1 MVSRALVRV
10 RALNGLVLHLVYTGL
25 DTTGQTRV
33 GNMKLVILE
42 SGAKAKTIKKY
53 LGKGWIV
60 DACNGHVQDLPV
72 NNKAMWAYK
81 DGELPKP
88 PWSWTDEKAERKL
101 SSMMNKASKSSVNEI
116 YIATDPDRE
125 GEFIAWRLKEIL
137 SNFDSI
143 QRVSFNEITK
153 DAVMSAISEPR
164 DIDMDLVNAAIV
176 RRLIDR
182 LVGWRCS
189 KFCKSWKLK
198 SMGRVQTPTLGFIVE
213 KELERDNHVPKE
225 YHSVSVP
232 SNGIEMNVRFHE
244 SDNPDAWFD
253 DNGKHYPNRTSNTS
267 FAEQTLSDINS
278 SGKLLLVEAKEGT
291 INRKPK
297 PPFTT
302 DTMLQTASSMLGWT
316 ISKTSGTASSLYN
329 DGHITYIRT
338 DSTRTNAKARKSIRD
353 HISNK
358 LGKEYLGKGIGE
370 SGKKKNNVQDAHEA
384 IRPSD
389 PTIESAGKDK
399 DEKKLYQLI
408 WSRFAASQMSDSV
421 RERRSLRFSCDG
433 VEVPITGTA
442 SWRTHEGWENVFAWT
457 MGVVQ
462 SKPPEVGFTVGETW
476 NIDSEAVMT
485 VDYTK
490 PPRRFTESSI
500 IQEMKKSGI
509 GRPSTYVSMVKNL
522 ELKKY
527 IEKDGSS
534 LLPTQNGKTLW
545 LDVAPYYNQ
554 PEGKLFS
561 ADFTAIME
569 SDLDSIEDGLSE
581 AHSKWT
587 EFEQLFRSI
596 HLLALEK
603 RKEKPTVK
611 QIEYLERILT
621 NMSEDEASEIL
632 RDKTITQLSGDE
644 VKNIL
649 DEISEERKA
658 NIAPSEKQIA
668 LIIRVSDRLG
678 LELGDILAE
687 MGLTEISELTGGKE
701 GSASELIDRLLDM
714 DRNSPATERQ
724 VSAIISMSEKL
735 ELPIEQALEAVRTE
749 SIDTITK
756 SDASI
761 LIGNLKKTI
770 NSKRRSKK

>member
-1 MVSRALVRV
+1 
-10 RALNGLVLHLVYTGL
+10 
-25 DTTGQTRV
+25 
-33 GNMKLVILE
+33 MKLVILE

-81 DGELPKP
+81 EGELPNP

-101 SSMMNKASKSSVNEI
+101 STIMNKASKSSVNEI
-116 YIATDPDRE
+116 FIATDPDRE

-137 SNFDSI
+137 SDFDSI
-143 QRVSFNEITK
+143 QRISFNEITK

-164 DIDMDLVNAAIV
+164 DVDMDLVNAAIV

-213 KELERDNHVPKE
+213 KELERDNHVPKK

-244 SDNPDAWFD
+244 SDDPDAWLD
-253 DNGKHYPNRTSNTS
+253 DEGKHHPNRTSNTEL
-267 FAEQTLSDINS
+267 AEQTVEQINS
-278 SGKLLLVEAKEGT
+278 TKKLILLESKEGT
-291 INRKPK
+291 VNRKPK

-302 DTMLQTASSMLGWT
+302 DTMLQTANSTLGWS
-316 ISKTSGTASSLYN
+316 ISKTSGVASSLYN
-329 DGHITYIRT
+329 AGHITYIRT
-338 DSTRTNAKARKSIRD
+338 DSTRTNLKARESVRD
-353 HISNK
+353 HISSK
-358 LGKEYLGKGIGE
+358 LGEKYLGQGVGE
-370 SGKKKNNVQDAHEA
+370 SGKRTSNVQDAHEA

-389 PTIESAGKDK
+389 PTIESAGKDI

-408 WSRFAASQMSDSV
+408 WSRFAASQMSNSV
-421 RERRSLRFSCDG
+421 RERRTLKFSCDG

-442 SWRTHEGWENVFAWT
+442 SWRTHDGWENVFSWSI
-457 MGVVQ
+457 GEVQ
-462 SKPPEVGFTVGETW
+462 TTPPEIGFSTGGSW
-476 NIDSEAVMT
+476 NIDSEAEIT
-485 VDYTK
+485 VDFTK

-522 ELKKY
+522 ELKRY
-527 IEKDGSS
+527 IKKDGSS
-534 LLPTQNGKTLW
+534 LIPTKNGRTLW
-545 LDVAPYYNQ
+545 LDVAPHYNQ
-554 PEGKLFS
+554 PDGELFS

-569 SDLDSIEDGLSE
+569 ADLDSIEDGLVD

-587 EFEQLFRSI
+587 EFEQLFRKI

-603 RKEKPTVK
+603 RKQKPTLK
-611 QIEYLERILT
+611 QMEYLQRILA
-621 NMSEDEASEIL
+621 NMSEGEVSEIL
-632 RDKTITQLSGDE
+632 GSKTLMQLSGDD

-649 DEISEERKA
+649 DDISEEKKT

-678 LELGDILAE
+678 LELDVILRE
-687 MGLTEISELTGGKE
+687 MGLTDLSELSGGKD
-701 GSASELIDRLLDM
+701 GSASELIDRLLNM

-724 VSAIISMSEKL
+724 VAAIISMVEKL
-735 ELPIEQALEAVRTE
+735 EMPIEQALEAVRTE
-749 SIDTITK
+749 SIETITK

>member
-1 MVSRALVRV
+1 
-10 RALNGLVLHLVYTGL
+10 
-25 DTTGQTRV
+25 
-33 GNMKLVILE
+33 MKLVILE

-81 DGELPKP
+81 DGELPNP

-101 SSMMNKASKSSVNEI
+101 SAIMNKASKSSVNEI
-116 YIATDPDRE
+116 FIATDPDRE

-137 SNFDSI
+137 SDFDSI
-143 QRVSFNEITK
+143 QRISFNEITK

-164 DIDMDLVNAAIV
+164 DVDMDLVNAAIV

-244 SDNPDAWFD
+244 SDDPNAWLD
-253 DNGKHYPNRTSNTS
+253 DDGKHHPNRTSNTK
-267 FAEQTLSDINS
+267 FAEQTVEQINS
-278 SGKLLLVEAKEGT
+278 SSKLILTEAKEGT
-291 INRKPK
+291 VNRKPK

-302 DTMLQTASSMLGWT
+302 DTMLQTANSTLGWS
-316 ISKTSGTASSLYN
+316 ISKTSGVASSLYN
-329 DGHITYIRT
+329 GGHITYIRT
-338 DSTRTNAKARKSIRD
+338 DSTRTNSKARESIRD
-353 HISNK
+353 HISGK
-358 LGKEYLGKGIGE
+358 LGEKYLGQGVGE
-370 SGKKKNNVQDAHEA
+370 SGKKSSNVQDAHEA

-389 PTIESAGKDK
+389 PTIENAGKDT

-408 WSRFAASQMSDSV
+408 WSRFAASQMSNSV
-421 RERRSLRFSCDG
+421 RERRTLKFSCDG

-442 SWRTHEGWENVFAWT
+442 SWRTHDGWENVFSWSI
-457 MGVVQ
+457 GEVQ
-462 SKPPEVGFTVGETW
+462 TKPPEVGFSIGESWDT
-476 NIDSEAVMT
+476 DSKAEMT
-485 VDYTK
+485 VDFTK

-522 ELKKY
+522 EQKRY

-534 LLPTQNGKTLW
+534 LIPTKNGRTLW
-545 LDVAPYYNQ
+545 LDVAPHYNQ
-554 PEGKLFS
+554 ADGELFS

-569 SDLDSIEDGLSE
+569 SDLDSIEGGLAE

-587 EFEQLFRSI
+587 EFEQLFRKI

-603 RKEKPTVK
+603 RKQKPTLK
-611 QIEYLERILT
+611 QIEYLERILA
-621 NMSEDEASEIL
+621 NMSEEEATEIL
-632 RDKTITQLSGDE
+632 GNKSLMQLSGDD

-649 DEISEERKA
+649 DEISEERKT

-678 LELGDILAE
+678 LELDAIIGE
-687 MGLTEISELTGGKE
+687 MGLTDLSELTGGKD
-701 GSASELIDRLLDM
+701 GSASELIDKLLNM

-724 VSAIISMSEKL
+724 VTAIISMVEKL
-735 ELPIEQALEAVRTE
+735 EMPIEQALEAVRTE
-749 SIDTITK
+749 SIETITK

>member
-1 MVSRALVRV
+1 
-10 RALNGLVLHLVYTGL
+10 
-25 DTTGQTRV
+25 
-33 GNMKLVILE
+33 MKLVILE

-81 DGELPKP
+81 VGELPNP

-101 SSMMNKASKSSVNEI
+101 SAIINKASKSSVDEI
-116 YIATDPDRE
+116 FIATDPDRE

-137 SNFDSI
+137 SDFDSI
-143 QRVSFNEITK
+143 QRISFNEITK

-164 DIDMDLVNAAIV
+164 DVDMDLVNAAIV

-232 SNGIEMNVRFHE
+232 SNGIELNVRFHE
-244 SDNPDAWFD
+244 SEDPDAWLD
-253 DNGKHYPNRTSNTS
+253 DDGKHYPNRTSNTQL
-267 FAEQTLSDINS
+267 AEQTVEMINS
-278 SGKLLLVEAKEGT
+278 SEKLILTEVKEGT
-291 INRKPK
+291 VNRRPK

-302 DTMLQTASSMLGWT
+302 DTMLQTANSTLGWS
-316 ISKTSGTASSLYN
+316 ISKTSGVASSLYN
-329 DGHITYIRT
+329 EGHITYIRT
-338 DSTRTNAKARKSIRD
+338 DSTRTNVKARESIRD
-353 HISNK
+353 HIAGK
-358 LGKEYLGKGIGE
+358 LGEKNLCQGVGE
-370 SGKKKNNVQDAHEA
+370 SGKKNSNVQDAHEA

-389 PTIESAGKDK
+389 PTIEKAGKDT

-408 WSRFAASQMSDSV
+408 WSRFAASQMSNSI
-421 RERRSLRFSCDG
+421 RERRNMKFSCEG

-442 SWRTHEGWENVFAWT
+442 SWRIHDGWENVFSWS
-457 MGVVQ
+457 MGDVQ
-462 SKPPEVGFTVGETW
+462 SKPPEVGFSTGESW
-476 NIDSEAVMT
+476 DIDSKAEMT
-485 VDYTK
+485 VDFTK

-522 ELKKY
+522 ELKRY
-527 IEKDGSS
+527 VEKDGSS
-534 LLPTQNGKTLW
+534 LVPTKNGRTLW
-545 LDVAPYYNQ
+545 LDVAPHYNQ
-554 PEGKLFS
+554 PDGELFS

-569 SDLDSIEDGLSE
+569 SDLDSIEEGLSE

-587 EFEQLFRSI
+587 EFEQLFRKI

-603 RKEKPTVK
+603 RKEKPTLK
-611 QIEYLERILT
+611 QIEYLERILA
-621 NMSEDEASEIL
+621 NMPDEEVSEIL
-632 RDKTITQLSGDE
+632 SNKSVKQLSGDD
-644 VKNIL
+644 VKGIL
-649 DEISEERKA
+649 DEISEETKA

-678 LELGDILAE
+678 LELKAVLEEI
-687 MGLTEISELTGGKE
+687 GLKDLSELTGGKD
-701 GSASELIDRLLDM
+701 GSASELIDRLLNM

-724 VSAIISMSEKL
+724 VSAIISMTENL
-735 ELPIEQALEAVRTE
+735 EMPIEQALETVRTE
-749 SIDTITK
+749 SIETITK
-756 SDASI
+756 SDAST

-770 NSKRRSKK
+770 NSKRRAKK

>member
-1 MVSRALVRV
+1 
-10 RALNGLVLHLVYTGL
+10 
-25 DTTGQTRV
+25 
-33 GNMKLVILE
+33 MKLVILE

-81 DGELPKP
+81 EGELPNP

-101 SSMMNKASKSSVNEI
+101 STIMNKASKSSVNEI
-116 YIATDPDRE
+116 FIATDPDRE

-137 SNFDSI
+137 SDFDSI
-143 QRVSFNEITK
+143 QRISFNEITK

-164 DIDMDLVNAAIV
+164 DVDMDLVNAAIV

-213 KELERDNHVPKE
+213 KELERDNHVPKK

-244 SDNPDAWFD
+244 SDDPDAWLD
-253 DNGKHYPNRTSNTS
+253 DEGKHHPNRTSNTEL
-267 FAEQTLSDINS
+267 AEQTVEQINS
-278 SGKLLLVEAKEGT
+278 TKKLILIDSKEGT
-291 INRKPK
+291 VNRKPK

-302 DTMLQTASSMLGWT
+302 DTMLQTANSTLGWS
-316 ISKTSGTASSLYN
+316 ISKTSGVASSLYN
-329 DGHITYIRT
+329 AGHITYIRT
-338 DSTRTNAKARKSIRD
+338 DSTRTNLKARESVRD
-353 HISNK
+353 HISSK
-358 LGKEYLGKGIGE
+358 LGEKYLGQGVGE
-370 SGKKKNNVQDAHEA
+370 SGKKTSNVQDAHEA

-389 PTIESAGKDK
+389 PTIESAGKDI

-408 WSRFAASQMSDSV
+408 WSRFAASQMSNSV
-421 RERRSLRFSCDG
+421 RERRTLKFSCDG

-442 SWRTHEGWENVFAWT
+442 SWRTHDGWENVFSWSI
-457 MGVVQ
+457 GEVQ
-462 SKPPEVGFTVGETW
+462 TTPPKIGFSTGGSW
-476 NIDSEAVMT
+476 NIDSEAEIT
-485 VDYTK
+485 VDFTK

-522 ELKKY
+522 ELKRY
-527 IEKDGSS
+527 IKKDGSS
-534 LLPTQNGKTLW
+534 LIPTKNGRTLW
-545 LDVAPYYNQ
+545 LDVAPHYNQ
-554 PEGKLFS
+554 PDGELFS

-569 SDLDSIEDGLSE
+569 ADLDSIEDGLVD

-587 EFEQLFRSI
+587 EFEQLFRKI

-603 RKEKPTVK
+603 RKQKPTLK
-611 QIEYLERILT
+611 QMEYLQRILA
-621 NMSEDEASEIL
+621 NMSEEEVSEIL
-632 RDKTITQLSGDE
+632 GSKTLIQLSGDD

-649 DEISEERKA
+649 DDISEEKKT

-678 LELGDILAE
+678 LELDVILRE
-687 MGLTEISELTGGKE
+687 MGLTDLSELSGGKD
-701 GSASELIDRLLDM
+701 GSASELIDRLLNM

-724 VSAIISMSEKL
+724 VAAIISMVEKL
-735 ELPIEQALEAVRTE
+735 EMPIEQALEAVRTE
-749 SIDTITK
+749 SIEKITK

>member
-1 MVSRALVRV
+1 
-10 RALNGLVLHLVYTGL
+10 
-25 DTTGQTRV
+25 
-33 GNMKLVILE
+33 MKLVILE

-81 DGELPKP
+81 EGELPNP

-101 SSMMNKASKSSVNEI
+101 SAIMNKASKSSVNEI
-116 YIATDPDRE
+116 FIATDPDRE

-137 SNFDSI
+137 SDFNSVKRI
-143 QRVSFNEITK
+143 SFNEITK

-164 DIDMDLVNAAIV
+164 DVDMHLVNAAIV
-176 RRLIDR
+176 RRLTDR

-244 SDNPDAWFD
+244 SDDPDAWLD
-253 DNGKHYPNRTSNTS
+253 DDGKHHPNRTSNTGL
-267 FAEQTLSDINS
+267 AEQTVEQINS
-278 SGKLLLVEAKEGT
+278 SKKLILTESKEGT
-291 INRKPK
+291 VNRKPK

-302 DTMLQTASSMLGWT
+302 DTMLQTANSTLGWS
-316 ISKTSGTASSLYN
+316 ISKTSGVASSLYN
-329 DGHITYIRT
+329 EGHITYIRT
-338 DSTRTNAKARKSIRD
+338 DSTRTNSKARESIRD
-353 HISNK
+353 HISVK
-358 LGKEYLGKGIGE
+358 LGEKYLGQGVGE
-370 SGKKKNNVQDAHEA
+370 SGKGGSNVQDAHEA

-389 PTIESAGKDK
+389 PKIENAGKDT

-408 WSRFAASQMSDSV
+408 WSRFAASQMSNSI
-421 RERRSLRFSCDG
+421 RERRALKFSCDG

-442 SWRTHEGWENVFAWT
+442 SWRTHDGWENVFSWSI
-457 MGVVQ
+457 GEVQ
-462 SKPPEVGFTVGETW
+462 TKPPEVGFSTGDTW
-476 NIDSEAVMT
+476 DIDSSAEMT
-485 VDYTK
+485 VDFTK

-522 ELKKY
+522 ELKRY

-534 LLPTQNGKTLW
+534 LIPTKNGRTLW
-545 LDVAPYYNQ
+545 LEVAPHYNQ
-554 PEGKLFS
+554 PDVELFS

-569 SDLDSIEDGLSE
+569 SDLDSIEDGLAE
-581 AHSKWT
+581 AHIKWT
-587 EFEQLFRSI
+587 EFEHLFRNI

-611 QIEYLERILT
+611 QIEYLQRILA
-621 NMSEDEASEIL
+621 NMSEEEASGIL
-632 RDKTITQLSGDE
+632 NNRSLTQLSGDD

-649 DEISEERKA
+649 DEISEESKT

-678 LELGDILAE
+678 LELDAILGE
-687 MGLTEISELTGGKE
+687 MGLTDLSELTGGKD
-701 GSASELIDRLLDM
+701 GSASELIDSLLDM

-724 VSAIISMSEKL
+724 VAAIISMVEKL
-735 ELPIEQALEAVRTE
+735 EMPIEQALEAVRTE
-749 SIDTITK
+749 SIETITK

>member
-1 MVSRALVRV
+1 
-10 RALNGLVLHLVYTGL
+10 
-25 DTTGQTRV
+25 
-33 GNMKLVILE
+33 MKLVILE

-81 DGELPKP
+81 EGELPNP

-101 SSMMNKASKSSVNEI
+101 STIMNKASKSSVNEI
-116 YIATDPDRE
+116 FIATDPDRE

-137 SNFDSI
+137 SDFDSI
-143 QRVSFNEITK
+143 QRISFNEITK

-164 DIDMDLVNAAIV
+164 DVDMDLVNAAIV

-213 KELERDNHVPKE
+213 KELERDNHVPKK

-244 SDNPDAWFD
+244 SDDPDAWLD
-253 DNGKHYPNRTSNTS
+253 DEGKHHPNRTSNTEL
-267 FAEQTLSDINS
+267 AEQTVEQINS
-278 SGKLLLVEAKEGT
+278 TKKLILIDSKEGT
-291 INRKPK
+291 VNRKPK

-302 DTMLQTASSMLGWT
+302 DTMLQTANSTLGWS
-316 ISKTSGTASSLYN
+316 ISKTSGVASSLYN
-329 DGHITYIRT
+329 GGHITYIRT
-338 DSTRTNAKARKSIRD
+338 DSTRTNLKARESVRD
-353 HISNK
+353 HISSK
-358 LGKEYLGKGIGE
+358 LGEKYLGQGVGE
-370 SGKKKNNVQDAHEA
+370 SGKKTSNVQDAHEA

-389 PTIESAGKDK
+389 PTIESAGKDI

-408 WSRFAASQMSDSV
+408 WSRFAASQMSNSV
-421 RERRSLRFSCDG
+421 RERRTLKFSCDG

-442 SWRTHEGWENVFAWT
+442 SWRTHDGWENVFSWSI
-457 MGVVQ
+457 GEVQ
-462 SKPPEVGFTVGETW
+462 TTPPKIGFSTGESW
-476 NIDSEAVMT
+476 NIDSEAEIT
-485 VDYTK
+485 VDFTK

-522 ELKKY
+522 ELKRY

-534 LLPTQNGKTLW
+534 LMPTENGRTLW
-545 LDVAPYYNQ
+545 LDVAPHYNQ
-554 PEGKLFS
+554 PDGELFS

-569 SDLDSIEDGLSE
+569 ADLDSIEDGLVD

-587 EFEQLFRSI
+587 EFEQLFRKI

-603 RKEKPTVK
+603 RKQKPTLK
-611 QIEYLERILT
+611 QMEYLQRILA
-621 NMSEDEASEIL
+621 NMSEEEVSEIL
-632 RDKTITQLSGDE
+632 GSKTLIQLSGDD

-649 DEISEERKA
+649 DDISEEKKT

-678 LELGDILAE
+678 LELDVILRE
-687 MGLTEISELTGGKE
+687 MGLTDLSELSGGKD
-701 GSASELIDRLLDM
+701 GSASELIDRLLNM

-724 VSAIISMSEKL
+724 VAAIISMVEKL
-735 ELPIEQALEAVRTE
+735 EMPIEQALEAVRTE
-749 SIDTITK
+749 SIEKITK

>member
-1 MVSRALVRV
+1 
-10 RALNGLVLHLVYTGL
+10 
-25 DTTGQTRV
+25 
-33 GNMKLVILE
+33 MKLVILE

-81 DGELPKP
+81 EGELPNP

-101 SSMMNKASKSSVNEI
+101 STIMNKASKSSVNEI
-116 YIATDPDRE
+116 FIATDPDRE

-137 SNFDSI
+137 SDFDSI
-143 QRVSFNEITK
+143 QRISFNEITK
-153 DAVMSAISEPR
+153 EAVMSAISEPR
-164 DIDMDLVNAAIV
+164 DVDMDLVNAAIV

-213 KELERDNHVPKE
+213 KELERDNHVPKK

-244 SDNPDAWFD
+244 SDDPDAWLD
-253 DNGKHYPNRTSNTS
+253 DEGKHHPNRTSNTEL
-267 FAEQTLSDINS
+267 AEQTVEQINS
-278 SGKLLLVEAKEGT
+278 TKKLILIESKEGT
-291 INRKPK
+291 VNRKPK

-302 DTMLQTASSMLGWT
+302 DTMLQTANSTLGWS
-316 ISKTSGTASSLYN
+316 ISKTSGVASSLYN
-329 DGHITYIRT
+329 AGHITYIRT
-338 DSTRTNAKARKSIRD
+338 DSTRTNLKARESIRD
-353 HISNK
+353 HISSK
-358 LGKEYLGKGIGE
+358 LGEKYLGQGVGE
-370 SGKKKNNVQDAHEA
+370 SGKRTSNVQDAHEA

-389 PTIESAGKDK
+389 PTIESAGKDV

-408 WSRFAASQMSDSV
+408 WSRFAASQMSNSV
-421 RERRSLRFSCDG
+421 RERRTLKFSCDG

-442 SWRTHEGWENVFAWT
+442 SWRTHDGWENVFSWSI
-457 MGVVQ
+457 GEVQ
-462 SKPPEVGFTVGETW
+462 TTPPEIGFSTGGSW
-476 NIDSEAVMT
+476 NIDSEAEIT
-485 VDYTK
+485 VDFTK

-522 ELKKY
+522 ELKRY

-534 LLPTQNGKTLW
+534 LMPTKNGRTLW
-545 LDVAPYYNQ
+545 LDVAPHYNQ
-554 PEGKLFS
+554 PDGDLFS

-569 SDLDSIEDGLSE
+569 ADLDSIEDGLAD
-581 AHSKWT
+581 AHLKWT
-587 EFEQLFRSI
+587 EFEQLFRKI

-603 RKEKPTVK
+603 RKQKPTLK
-611 QIEYLERILT
+611 QMEYLQRILA
-621 NMSEDEASEIL
+621 NMSEGEVSEIL
-632 RDKTITQLSGDE
+632 GSKTLMQLSGDD

-649 DEISEERKA
+649 DDISEEKKT

-678 LELGDILAE
+678 LELDVILRE
-687 MGLTEISELTGGKE
+687 MGLTDLSELSGGKD
-701 GSASELIDRLLDM
+701 GSASELIDRLLNM

-724 VSAIISMSEKL
+724 VAAIISMVEKL
-735 ELPIEQALEAVRTE
+735 EMPIEQALEAVRTE
-749 SIDTITK
+749 SIETITK

>member
-1 MVSRALVRV
+1 
-10 RALNGLVLHLVYTGL
+10 
-25 DTTGQTRV
+25 
-33 GNMKLVILE
+33 MKLVILE

-81 DGELPKP
+81 DGELPNP

-101 SSMMNKASKSSVNEI
+101 SGIMNKASKSSVNEI
-116 YIATDPDRE
+116 FIATDPDRE
-125 GEFIAWRLKEIL
+125 GEFIAWRLMEIL
-137 SNFDSI
+137 SDFDSI
-143 QRVSFNEITK
+143 QRISFNEITK

-164 DIDMDLVNAAIV
+164 DVDMDLVNAAIV

-213 KELERDNHVPKE
+213 KELERENHVPKE

-244 SDNPDAWFD
+244 SDDPDAWLD
-253 DNGKHYPNRTSNTS
+253 DDGKHHPNRTSKTKL
-267 FAEQTLSDINS
+267 AEKTVEHINYS
-278 SGKLLLVEAKEGT
+278 KKLILTEAKEGT
-291 INRKPK
+291 VNRKPK

-302 DTMLQTASSMLGWT
+302 DTMLQTANSTLGWS
-316 ISKTSGTASSLYN
+316 ISKTSGVASSLYN
-329 DGHITYIRT
+329 GGHITYIRT
-338 DSTRTNAKARKSIRD
+338 DSTRTNEKARESIRN
-353 HISNK
+353 HISGK
-358 LGKEYLGKGIGE
+358 LGEKYLGQGVGE
-370 SGKKKNNVQDAHEA
+370 SGKKSSNVQDAHEA

-389 PTIESAGKDK
+389 PTIENAGKDT

-408 WSRFAASQMSDSV
+408 WSRFAASQMSNSV
-421 RERRSLRFSCDG
+421 RERRALKFSCDG
-433 VEVPITGTA
+433 AEVPITGTA
-442 SWRTHEGWENVFAWT
+442 SWRTHDGWENVFSWS
-457 MGVVQ
+457 MGEVQ
-462 SKPPEVGFTVGETW
+462 TKPPEVGFSIGESW
-476 NIDSEAVMT
+476 DIDSKAEMT
-485 VDYTK
+485 VDFTK

-522 ELKKY
+522 EVKKY
-527 IEKDGSS
+527 VEKDGSS
-534 LLPTQNGKTLW
+534 LIPTKNGRTLW
-545 LDVAPYYNQ
+545 LDVAPHYNQ
-554 PEGKLFS
+554 PDGELFS

-587 EFEQLFRSI
+587 EFEQLFRKI

-611 QIEYLERILT
+611 QIDYLQRILA
-621 NMSEDEASEIL
+621 NMSEQEASDIL
-632 RDKTITQLSGDE
+632 QNKSLKDLSGDE
-644 VKNIL
+644 VKKIL
-649 DEISEERKA
+649 DEISEERKT

-678 LELGDILAE
+678 LELDGILGE
-687 MGLTEISELTGGKE
+687 MGLTDLSELTGGKD
-701 GSASELIDRLLDM
+701 GSASELIDRLLSM

-724 VSAIISMSEKL
+724 VSAIISMVEKL
-735 ELPIEQALEAVRTE
+735 EMPIEQALEAVRTE
-749 SIDTITK
+749 SVETITK

-770 NSKRRSKK
+770 NSKRRTKK

>member
-1 MVSRALVRV
+1 
-10 RALNGLVLHLVYTGL
+10 
-25 DTTGQTRV
+25 
-33 GNMKLVILE
+33 MKLVILE

-81 DGELPKP
+81 EGELPNP

-101 SSMMNKASKSSVNEI
+101 SSLINKASKSSVNEI
-116 YIATDPDRE
+116 FIATDPDRE
-125 GEFIAWRLKEIL
+125 GEFIAWRLREIL
-137 SNFDSI
+137 SDFDSI
-143 QRVSFNEITK
+143 QRISFNEITK

-213 KELERDNHVPKE
+213 KELERDSHVPKE
-225 YHSVSVP
+225 YHSVSVL
-232 SNGIEMNVRFHE
+232 SNEVEMNVRFHE
-244 SDNPDAWFD
+244 SGDPDGWFD
-253 DNGKHYPNRTSNTS
+253 DDGKHYPNRTSNTKH
-267 FAEQTLSDINS
+267 AEQTVEAINS
-278 SGKLLLVEAKEGT
+278 SKKLVLTEVKEGT

-302 DTMLQTASSMLGWT
+302 DTMLQTANSALGWS
-316 ISKTSGTASSLYN
+316 ISKTSGVASSLYN

-338 DSTRTNAKARKSIRD
+338 DSTRTNAKARETIRD
-353 HISNK
+353 HISDK
-358 LGKEYLGKGIGE
+358 LGKQYLGQGVGE
-370 SGKKKNNVQDAHEA
+370 NGKKENNVQDAHEA

-389 PTIESAGKDK
+389 PTIESAGKDT

-408 WSRFAASQMSDSV
+408 WSRFAASQMSNSV
-421 RERRSLRFSCDG
+421 RERRNLKFSCDG
-433 VEVPITGTA
+433 VEVPITGTS
-442 SWRTHEGWENVFAWT
+442 SWRTHDGWENVFSWS
-457 MGVVQ
+457 MGKVQ
-462 SKPPEVGFTVGETW
+462 SKPPAIGFSVGESW
-476 NIDSEAVMT
+476 SIDSKAEMT

-527 IEKDGSS
+527 IDKDGSS
-534 LLPTQNGKTLW
+534 LVPTQNGKTLW
-545 LDVAPYYNQ
+545 LDVAPHYNH
-554 PEGKLFS
+554 PEGDLFS

-569 SDLDSIEDGLSE
+569 SDLDSIEDGFSH

-587 EFEQLFRSI
+587 EFEQLFRRI

-611 QIEYLERILT
+611 QIEYLQRILAK
-621 NMSEDEASEIL
+621 MSDNEISEIL
-632 RDKTITQLSGDE
+632 QDKDLTELSGDE

-649 DEISEERKA
+649 DEISEESKT
-658 NIAPSEKQIA
+658 NIAPSDKQIS

-678 LELGDILAE
+678 LELDVILNE
-687 MGLTEISELTGGKE
+687 MGLTDLSELTGGKD
-701 GSASELIDRLLDM
+701 GSASELIDELLKR
-714 DRNSPATERQ
+714 DRNSPATDRQ
-724 VSAIISMSEKL
+724 VSAIISMTEKL
-735 ELPIEQALEAVRTE
+735 EMPIEQALEAVRTE
-749 SIDTITK
+749 SIESITK
-756 SDASI
+756 SDAST

-770 NSKRRSKK
+770 NSKRRTKK

>member
-1 MVSRALVRV
+1 
-10 RALNGLVLHLVYTGL
+10 
-25 DTTGQTRV
+25 
-33 GNMKLVILE
+33 MKLVILE

-81 DGELPKP
+81 DGELPNP

-101 SSMMNKASKSSVNEI
+101 SSIINKASKSSVNEI
-116 YIATDPDRE
+116 FIATDPDRE

-137 SNFDSI
+137 SDFDSI
-143 QRVSFNEITK
+143 QRISFNEITK
-153 DAVMSAISEPR
+153 EAVMSAISEPR
-164 DIDMDLVNAAIV
+164 DVDMDLVNAAIV

-244 SDNPDAWFD
+244 SEDPDAWFD
-253 DNGKHYPNRTSNTS
+253 DDGKHHPNRTSNTQL
-267 FAEQTLSDINS
+267 AEQTVEMINS
-278 SGKLLLVEAKEGT
+278 SEKLILTEAKEGT
-291 INRKPK
+291 VNRRPK

-302 DTMLQTASSMLGWT
+302 DTMLQTANSTLGWS
-316 ISKTSGTASSLYN
+316 ISKTSGVASSLYN
-329 DGHITYIRT
+329 GGHITYIRT
-338 DSTRTNAKARKSIRD
+338 DSTRTNLKARESIRN
-353 HISNK
+353 HISGK
-358 LGKEYLGKGIGE
+358 LGEKYLGQGVGE
-370 SGKKKNNVQDAHEA
+370 SGKKNSNVQDAHEA

-389 PTIESAGKDK
+389 PSIENAGKDT

-408 WSRFAASQMSDSV
+408 WSRFAASQMSNSV
-421 RERRSLRFSCDG
+421 RERRTMKFSCEG

-442 SWRTHEGWENVFAWT
+442 SWRTHDGWENVFSWS
-457 MGVVQ
+457 MGEVP
-462 SKPPEVGFTVGETW
+462 SKPPAVGFSMGESW
-476 NIDSEAVMT
+476 DIDSKAEMT
-485 VDYTK
+485 VDFTK

-522 ELKKY
+522 ELKRY
-527 IEKDGSS
+527 VEKDGSS
-534 LLPTQNGKTLW
+534 LIPTKNGRTLW
-545 LDVAPYYNQ
+545 LDVAPHYNQ
-554 PEGKLFS
+554 PDGEIFS

-581 AHSKWT
+581 AHSKWN
-587 EFEQLFRSI
+587 EFEQLFRKV

-603 RKEKPTVK
+603 RKQKPTLK
-611 QIEYLERILT
+611 QIEYLERILA
-621 NMSEDEASEIL
+621 NMSEDEVSEIL
-632 RDKTITQLSGDE
+632 QNKSVKQLSGDD
-644 VKNIL
+644 VKGIL
-649 DEISEERKA
+649 DEISEETKA

-678 LELGDILAE
+678 LELKGILAE
-687 MGLTEISELTGGKE
+687 MGLTDLSELTGGKD
-701 GSASELIDRLLDM
+701 GSASQLIDSLLNM

-724 VSAIISMSEKL
+724 VSAIISMVEKL
-735 ELPIEQALEAVRTE
+735 EMPIEQALEAVRTE
-749 SIDTITK
+749 SIEVITK

>member
-1 MVSRALVRV
+1 
-10 RALNGLVLHLVYTGL
+10 
-25 DTTGQTRV
+25 
-33 GNMKLVILE
+33 MKLVILE

-81 DGELPKP
+81 VGELPDP

-101 SSMMNKASKSSVNEI
+101 SAIINKASKSSVDEI
-116 YIATDPDRE
+116 FIATDPDRE

-137 SNFDSI
+137 SDFKSI
-143 QRVSFNEITK
+143 QRISFNEITK

-164 DIDMDLVNAAIV
+164 DVDMDLVNAAIV

-232 SNGIEMNVRFHE
+232 SNGIELNVRFHE
-244 SDNPDAWFD
+244 SEDPDAWLD
-253 DNGKHYPNRTSNTS
+253 DDGKHYPNRTSNTQL
-267 FAEQTLSDINS
+267 AEQTVEMINS
-278 SGKLLLVEAKEGT
+278 SEKLILTEAKEGT
-291 INRKPK
+291 VNRKPK

-302 DTMLQTASSMLGWT
+302 DTMLQTANSTLGWS
-316 ISKTSGTASSLYN
+316 ISKTSGVASSLYN
-329 DGHITYIRT
+329 EGHITYIRT
-338 DSTRTNAKARKSIRD
+338 DSTRTNLKARESIRD
-353 HISNK
+353 HIAGK
-358 LGKEYLGKGIGE
+358 LGENYLGQGVGE
-370 SGKKKNNVQDAHEA
+370 SGKKNSNVQDAHEA

-389 PTIESAGKDK
+389 PTIEKAGKDT

-408 WSRFAASQMSDSV
+408 WSRFAASQMSNSI
-421 RERRSLRFSCDG
+421 RERRNMKFSCEG

-442 SWRTHEGWENVFAWT
+442 SWRIHDGWENVFSWS
-457 MGVVQ
+457 MGDVQ
-462 SKPPEVGFTVGETW
+462 SEPPEVGFSIGESCDT
-476 NIDSEAVMT
+476 DAKAEMT
-485 VDYTK
+485 VDFTN
-490 PPRRFTESSI
+490 PPRRFTECSI
-500 IQEMKKSGI
+500 IQEMKKRGI

-522 ELKKY
+522 ELKRY
-527 IEKDGSS
+527 VEKDGGS
-534 LLPTQNGKTLW
+534 LIPTKNGRTLW
-545 LDVAPYYNQ
+545 LDVAPHYNQ
-554 PEGKLFS
+554 PDVELFS

-569 SDLDSIEDGLSE
+569 SDLDSIEEGLSE

-587 EFEQLFRSI
+587 EFEQLFRKI

-603 RKEKPTVK
+603 RKEKPTLK
-611 QIEYLERILT
+611 QIEYLERILA
-621 NMSEDEASEIL
+621 NMPDKEVSEIL
-632 RDKTITQLSGDE
+632 SNKSVKQLSGDD
-644 VKNIL
+644 VKGIL
-649 DEISEERKA
+649 DEISEEPKA

-678 LELGDILAE
+678 LELKVVLDDI
-687 MGLTEISELTGGKE
+687 GLNDLSELTGGKD
-701 GSASELIDRLLDM
+701 GSASELIDRLLNM

-724 VSAIISMSEKL
+724 VSAIISMTENL
-735 ELPIEQALEAVRTE
+735 EMPIEQALETVRTE
-749 SIDTITK
+749 SIETITK

-770 NSKRRSKK
+770 NSKRRAKK

>member
-1 MVSRALVRV
+1 
-10 RALNGLVLHLVYTGL
+10 
-25 DTTGQTRV
+25 
-33 GNMKLVILE
+33 MKLVILE

-81 DGELPKP
+81 DGELPNP

-101 SSMMNKASKSSVNEI
+101 SAIMNKASKSSVNEI
-116 YIATDPDRE
+116 FIATDPDRE

-137 SNFDSI
+137 SDFDSI
-143 QRVSFNEITK
+143 QRISFNEITK

-164 DIDMDLVNAAIV
+164 NVDMDLVNAAIV

-244 SDNPDAWFD
+244 SDDPNAWLD
-253 DNGKHYPNRTSNTS
+253 DDGKHHPNRTSITK
-267 FAEQTLSDINS
+267 FAEQTVEHLNS
-278 SGKLLLVEAKEGT
+278 SNKLILTEVKEGT
-291 INRKPK
+291 VNRKPK

-302 DTMLQTASSMLGWT
+302 DTMLQTANSTLGWS
-316 ISKTSGTASSLYN
+316 ISKTSGVASSLYN
-329 DGHITYIRT
+329 GGHITYIRT
-338 DSTRTNAKARKSIRD
+338 DSTRTNSKARESIRD
-353 HISNK
+353 HISGK
-358 LGKEYLGKGIGE
+358 LGEKYLGQGVGE
-370 SGKKKNNVQDAHEA
+370 SGKKGSNVQDAHEA

-389 PTIESAGKDK
+389 PTIEIAGKDT

-408 WSRFAASQMSDSV
+408 WSRFAASQMSNSV
-421 RERRSLRFSCDG
+421 RERRALKFSCDG
-433 VEVPITGTA
+433 VDVPITGTA
-442 SWRTHEGWENVFAWT
+442 SWRTHDGWENVFSWSI
-457 MGVVQ
+457 GEVQ
-462 SKPPEVGFTVGETW
+462 TKPPEVGFSIGESW
-476 NIDSEAVMT
+476 DIDSKAEMT
-485 VDYTK
+485 VDFTK

-522 ELKKY
+522 EQKRY

-534 LLPTQNGKTLW
+534 LIPTKNGRTLW
-545 LDVAPYYNQ
+545 LDVAPHYNQ
-554 PEGKLFS
+554 VDGELFS

-569 SDLDSIEDGLSE
+569 SDLDSIEDGLAE

-587 EFEQLFRSI
+587 EFEQLFRKI

-603 RKEKPTVK
+603 RKQKPTLK
-611 QIEYLERILT
+611 QIEYLQRILA
-621 NMSEDEASEIL
+621 NISEEEATEIL
-632 RDKTITQLSGDE
+632 GNKSLMQLSGND

-649 DEISEERKA
+649 DEISEERKT

-668 LIIRVSDRLG
+668 LILRVSDRLG
-678 LELGDILAE
+678 LELDAILGE
-687 MGLTEISELTGGKE
+687 MGLTDLSELTGGKD
-701 GSASELIDRLLDM
+701 GSASELIDMLLNM

-724 VSAIISMSEKL
+724 VTAIISMVEKL
-735 ELPIEQALEAVRTE
+735 EMPIEQALEAVRTE
-749 SIDTITK
+749 SIETITK

-761 LIGNLKKTI
+761 LIGNLKKRI

>member
-1 MVSRALVRV
+1 
-10 RALNGLVLHLVYTGL
+10 
-25 DTTGQTRV
+25 
-33 GNMKLVILE
+33 MKLVILE

-81 DGELPKP
+81 EGELPNP

-101 SSMMNKASKSSVNEI
+101 SAIMNKASKSSVNEI
-116 YIATDPDRE
+116 FIATDPDRE

-137 SNFDSI
+137 SDFDSVKRI
-143 QRVSFNEITK
+143 SFNEITK

-164 DIDMDLVNAAIV
+164 DVDMHLVNAAIV
-176 RRLIDR
+176 RRLTDR

-244 SDNPDAWFD
+244 SDDPDAWLD
-253 DNGKHYPNRTSNTS
+253 DDGKHHPNRTSNTGL
-267 FAEQTLSDINS
+267 AEQTVEQINS
-278 SGKLLLVEAKEGT
+278 SKKLILTESKEGT
-291 INRKPK
+291 VNRKPK

-302 DTMLQTASSMLGWT
+302 DTMLQTANSTLGWS
-316 ISKTSGTASSLYN
+316 ISKTSGVASSLYN
-329 DGHITYIRT
+329 EGHITYIRT
-338 DSTRTNAKARKSIRD
+338 DSTRTNSKARESIRD
-353 HISNK
+353 HISSK
-358 LGKEYLGKGIGE
+358 LGEKYLGQGVGE
-370 SGKKKNNVQDAHEA
+370 SGKGGSNVQDAHEA

-389 PTIESAGKDK
+389 PKIENAGKDT

-408 WSRFAASQMSDSV
+408 WSRFAASQMSNSI
-421 RERRSLRFSCDG
+421 RERRALKFSCDG

-442 SWRTHEGWENVFAWT
+442 SWRTHDGWENVFSWSI
-457 MGVVQ
+457 GEVQ
-462 SKPPEVGFTVGETW
+462 TKPPEVGFSTGESW
-476 NIDSEAVMT
+476 DIDSSAEMT
-485 VDYTK
+485 VDFTK

-522 ELKKY
+522 ELKRY

-534 LLPTQNGKTLW
+534 LIPTKNGRTLW
-545 LDVAPYYNQ
+545 LDVAPHYNQ
-554 PEGKLFS
+554 PDVELFS

-569 SDLDSIEDGLSE
+569 SDLDSIEDGLAE

-587 EFEQLFRSI
+587 EFEQLFRNI

-611 QIEYLERILT
+611 QIEYLQRILA
-621 NMSEDEASEIL
+621 NMSEEEASGIL
-632 RDKTITQLSGDE
+632 DNRSLTQLSGDD

-649 DEISEERKA
+649 DEISEESKT

-678 LELGDILAE
+678 LELDAILGE
-687 MGLTEISELTGGKE
+687 MGLTDLSELTGGKD
-701 GSASELIDRLLDM
+701 GSASELIDRLLNM

-724 VSAIISMSEKL
+724 VAAIISMVEKL
-735 ELPIEQALEAVRTE
+735 EMPIEQALEAVRTE
-749 SIDTITK
+749 SIETITK

>member
-1 MVSRALVRV
+1 
-10 RALNGLVLHLVYTGL
+10 
-25 DTTGQTRV
+25 
-33 GNMKLVILE
+33 MKLVILE

-81 DGELPKP
+81 EGELPNP

-101 SSMMNKASKSSVNEI
+101 SAIMNKASKSSVNEI
-116 YIATDPDRE
+116 FIATDPDRE

-137 SNFDSI
+137 SDFDSVKRI
-143 QRVSFNEITK
+143 SFNEITK

-164 DIDMDLVNAAIV
+164 DVDMHLVNAAIV
-176 RRLIDR
+176 RRLTDR

-244 SDNPDAWFD
+244 SDDPDAWLD
-253 DNGKHYPNRTSNTS
+253 DEGKHHPNRTSNTEL
-267 FAEQTLSDINS
+267 AEQTVEQINS
-278 SGKLLLVEAKEGT
+278 TKKLILIESKEGT
-291 INRKPK
+291 VNRKPK

-302 DTMLQTASSMLGWT
+302 DTMLQTANSTLGWS
-316 ISKTSGTASSLYN
+316 ISKTSGVASSLYN
-329 DGHITYIRT
+329 EGHITYIRT
-338 DSTRTNAKARKSIRD
+338 DSTRTNSKARESIRD

-358 LGKEYLGKGIGE
+358 LGEKYLGQGVGE
-370 SGKKKNNVQDAHEA
+370 SGKGGSNVQDAHEA

-389 PTIESAGKDK
+389 PKIENAGKDT

-408 WSRFAASQMSDSV
+408 WSRFAASQMSNSI
-421 RERRSLRFSCDG
+421 RERRALKFSCDG

-442 SWRTHEGWENVFAWT
+442 SWRTHDGWENVFSWSI
-457 MGVVQ
+457 GEVQ
-462 SKPPEVGFTVGETW
+462 TKPPEVGFSTGESW
-476 NIDSEAVMT
+476 DIDSSAEMT
-485 VDYTK
+485 VDFTK

-522 ELKKY
+522 ELKRY

-534 LLPTQNGKTLW
+534 LIPTKNGRTLW
-545 LDVAPYYNQ
+545 LEVAPHYNQ
-554 PEGKLFS
+554 PDVELFS

-569 SDLDSIEDGLSE
+569 SDLDSIEDGLVD

-587 EFEQLFRSI
+587 EFEQLFRKI

-603 RKEKPTVK
+603 RKQKPTLK
-611 QIEYLERILT
+611 QMEYLQRILA
-621 NMSEDEASEIL
+621 NMSEGEVSEIL
-632 RDKTITQLSGDE
+632 GSKTLMQLSGDD

-649 DEISEERKA
+649 DDISEEKKT

-678 LELGDILAE
+678 LELDVILRE
-687 MGLTEISELTGGKE
+687 MGLTDLSELSGGKD
-701 GSASELIDRLLDM
+701 GSASELIDRLLNM

-724 VSAIISMSEKL
+724 VAAIISMVEKL
-735 ELPIEQALEAVRTE
+735 EMPIEQALEAVRTE
-749 SIDTITK
+749 SIETITK

>member
-1 MVSRALVRV
+1 
-10 RALNGLVLHLVYTGL
+10 
-25 DTTGQTRV
+25 
-33 GNMKLVILE
+33 MKLVILE

-81 DGELPKP
+81 DGELPNP

-101 SSMMNKASKSSVNEI
+101 SGIMNKASKSSVNEI
-116 YIATDPDRE
+116 FIATDPDRE

-137 SNFDSI
+137 SDFDSI
-143 QRVSFNEITK
+143 QRISFNEITK

-164 DIDMDLVNAAIV
+164 DVDMDLVNAAIV

-213 KELERDNHVPKE
+213 KELERENHVPKE

-244 SDNPDAWFD
+244 SDDPDAWLD
-253 DNGKHYPNRTSNTS
+253 DDGKHHPNRTSKTKL
-267 FAEQTLSDINS
+267 AEKTVEHINHS
-278 SGKLLLVEAKEGT
+278 KKLILTEAKEGT
-291 INRKPK
+291 VNRKPK

-302 DTMLQTASSMLGWT
+302 DTMLQTANSTLGWS
-316 ISKTSGTASSLYN
+316 ISKTSGVASSLYN
-329 DGHITYIRT
+329 GGHITYIRT
-338 DSTRTNAKARKSIRD
+338 DSTRTNEKARESIRN
-353 HISNK
+353 HISGK
-358 LGKEYLGKGIGE
+358 LGEKYLGQGVGE
-370 SGKKKNNVQDAHEA
+370 SGKKSSNVQDAHEA
-384 IRPSD
+384 IRPSN
-389 PTIESAGKDK
+389 PTIENAGKDT

-408 WSRFAASQMSDSV
+408 WSRFAASQMSNSV
-421 RERRSLRFSCDG
+421 RERRALKFSCDG
-433 VEVPITGTA
+433 AEVPITGTA
-442 SWRTHEGWENVFAWT
+442 SWRTHDGWENVFSWS
-457 MGVVQ
+457 MGEVQ
-462 SKPPEVGFTVGETW
+462 TKPPEVGFSIGESW
-476 NIDSEAVMT
+476 DIDSKAEMT
-485 VDYTK
+485 VDFTK

-522 ELKKY
+522 EVKKY
-527 IEKDGSS
+527 VEKDGSS
-534 LLPTQNGKTLW
+534 LIPTKNGRTLW
-545 LDVAPYYNQ
+545 LDVAPHYNQ
-554 PEGKLFS
+554 PDGELFS

-587 EFEQLFRSI
+587 EFEQLFRKI

-611 QIEYLERILT
+611 QIDYLQRILA
-621 NMSEDEASEIL
+621 NMSEQEASDIL
-632 RDKTITQLSGDE
+632 QNKSLKDLSGDE
-644 VKNIL
+644 VKKIL
-649 DEISEERKA
+649 DEISEERKT

-678 LELGDILAE
+678 LELNGILGE
-687 MGLTEISELTGGKE
+687 MGLTDLSELTGGKD
-701 GSASELIDRLLDM
+701 GSASELIDRLLSM

-724 VSAIISMSEKL
+724 VSAIISMVEKL
-735 ELPIEQALEAVRTE
+735 EMPIEQALEAVRTE
-749 SIDTITK
+749 SVETITK

-770 NSKRRSKK
+770 NSKRRTKK

>member
-1 MVSRALVRV
+1 
-10 RALNGLVLHLVYTGL
+10 
-25 DTTGQTRV
+25 
-33 GNMKLVILE
+33 MKLVILE

-81 DGELPKP
+81 VGELPYP

-101 SSMMNKASKSSVNEI
+101 STIINKASKWSVDEI
-116 YIATDPDRE
+116 FIATDPDRE

-137 SNFDSI
+137 SDFNSI
-143 QRVSFNEITK
+143 QRISFNEITK
-153 DAVMSAISEPR
+153 DAVMSAISAPR
-164 DIDMDLVNAAIV
+164 DVDMDLVNAAIV

-232 SNGIEMNVRFHE
+232 SNGIELNVRFHE
-244 SDNPDAWFD
+244 SEDPDAWLD
-253 DNGKHYPNRTSNTS
+253 DDGKHYPNRTSNTQL
-267 FAEQTLSDINS
+267 AEQTVEMINS
-278 SGKLLLVEAKEGT
+278 SEKLILTEAKEGT
-291 INRKPK
+291 VNRKPK

-302 DTMLQTASSMLGWT
+302 DTMLQTANSTLGWS
-316 ISKTSGTASSLYN
+316 ISKTSGVASSLYN
-329 DGHITYIRT
+329 EGHITYIRT
-338 DSTRTNAKARKSIRD
+338 DSTRTNLKARESIRD
-353 HISNK
+353 HIAGK
-358 LGKEYLGKGIGE
+358 LGEKYLGQGVGE
-370 SGKKKNNVQDAHEA
+370 SGKKNSNVQDAHEA

-389 PTIESAGKDK
+389 PTIEKAGKDT

-408 WSRFAASQMSDSV
+408 WSRFAASQMSNSI
-421 RERRSLRFSCDG
+421 RERRNMKFSCEG

-442 SWRTHEGWENVFAWT
+442 SWRIHDGWENVFSWS
-457 MGVVQ
+457 MGDVQ
-462 SKPPEVGFTVGETW
+462 SKPPEVGFSIGESW
-476 NIDSEAVMT
+476 DIDSKAEMT
-485 VDYTK
+485 VDFTK

-522 ELKKY
+522 ELKRY
-527 IEKDGSS
+527 VEKDGSS
-534 LLPTQNGKTLW
+534 LIPTKNGRTLW
-545 LDVAPYYNQ
+545 LDVAPHYNQ
-554 PEGKLFS
+554 PDVELFS

-569 SDLDSIEDGLSE
+569 SDLDSIEEGLSE

-587 EFEQLFRSI
+587 EFEQLFRKI
-596 HLLALEK
+596 HVLALEK
-603 RKEKPTVK
+603 RKEKPTLK
-611 QIEYLERILT
+611 QIEYLERILE
-621 NMSEDEASEIL
+621 NMPDKEVSEIL
-632 RDKTITQLSGDE
+632 SNKSVKQLSGDD
-644 VKNIL
+644 VKGIL

-678 LELGDILAE
+678 LELKVVLDEI
-687 MGLTEISELTGGKE
+687 GLKDLSELTGGKD
-701 GSASELIDRLLDM
+701 GSASELIDRLLNM

-724 VSAIISMSEKL
+724 VSAIISMTENL
-735 ELPIEQALEAVRTE
+735 EMPIEQALETVRTE
-749 SIDTITK
+749 SIETITK

-770 NSKRRSKK
+770 NSKRRAKK

>member
-1 MVSRALVRV
+1 
-10 RALNGLVLHLVYTGL
+10 
-25 DTTGQTRV
+25 
-33 GNMKLVILE
+33 MKLVILE

-81 DGELPKP
+81 EGELPNP

-101 SSMMNKASKSSVNEI
+101 SAIMNKASKSSVNEI
-116 YIATDPDRE
+116 FIATDPDRE

-137 SNFDSI
+137 SDFDSVKRI
-143 QRVSFNEITK
+143 SFNEITK

-164 DIDMDLVNAAIV
+164 DVDMHLVNAAIV
-176 RRLIDR
+176 RRLTDR

-244 SDNPDAWFD
+244 SDDPDAWLD
-253 DNGKHYPNRTSNTS
+253 DDGKHHPNRTSNTGL
-267 FAEQTLSDINS
+267 AEQTVEQINS
-278 SGKLLLVEAKEGT
+278 SKKLILTESKEGT
-291 INRKPK
+291 VNRKPK

-302 DTMLQTASSMLGWT
+302 DTMLQTANSTLGWS
-316 ISKTSGTASSLYN
+316 ISKTSGVASSLYN
-329 DGHITYIRT
+329 EGHITYIRT
-338 DSTRTNAKARKSIRD
+338 DSTRTNSKARESIRD

-358 LGKEYLGKGIGE
+358 LGEKYLGQGVGE
-370 SGKKKNNVQDAHEA
+370 SGKGGSNVQDAHEA

-389 PTIESAGKDK
+389 PKIENAGKDT

-408 WSRFAASQMSDSV
+408 WSRFAASQMSNSI
-421 RERRSLRFSCDG
+421 RERRALKFSCDG

-442 SWRTHEGWENVFAWT
+442 SWRTHDGWENVFSWSI
-457 MGVVQ
+457 GEVQ
-462 SKPPEVGFTVGETW
+462 TKPPEVGFSTGDSW
-476 NIDSEAVMT
+476 DIDSSAEMT
-485 VDYTK
+485 VDFTK

-522 ELKKY
+522 ELKRY

-534 LLPTQNGKTLW
+534 LIPTKNGRTLW
-545 LDVAPYYNQ
+545 LEVAPHYNQ
-554 PEGKLFS
+554 PDVELFS

-569 SDLDSIEDGLSE
+569 SDLDSIEDGLAE
-581 AHSKWT
+581 AHIKWT
-587 EFEQLFRSI
+587 EFEQLFRNI

-611 QIEYLERILT
+611 QIEYLQRILA
-621 NMSEDEASEIL
+621 NMSEEEASGIL
-632 RDKTITQLSGDE
+632 DNRSLTQLSGDD

-649 DEISEERKA
+649 DEISEENKT

-678 LELGDILAE
+678 LELDAILGE
-687 MGLTEISELTGGKE
+687 MGLTDLSELTGGKD
-701 GSASELIDRLLDM
+701 GSASELIDSLLDM

-724 VSAIISMSEKL
+724 VAAIISMVEKL
-735 ELPIEQALEAVRTE
+735 EMPIEQALEAVRTE
-749 SIDTITK
+749 SIETITK

>member
-1 MVSRALVRV
+1 
-10 RALNGLVLHLVYTGL
+10 
-25 DTTGQTRV
+25 
-33 GNMKLVILE
+33 MKLVILE

-81 DGELPKP
+81 DGELPNP

-101 SSMMNKASKSSVNEI
+101 STIMNKASKSSVNEI
-116 YIATDPDRE
+116 FIATDPDRE

-137 SNFDSI
+137 SDFDSI
-143 QRVSFNEITK
+143 QRISFNEITK
-153 DAVMSAISEPR
+153 DAVTSAISEPR
-164 DIDMDLVNAAIV
+164 DVDMDLVNAAIV

-213 KELERDNHVPKE
+213 KELERENHVPKE

-244 SDNPDAWFD
+244 SDDPDAWLD
-253 DNGKHYPNRTSNTS
+253 DDGKHHPNRTSKTKL
-267 FAEQTLSDINS
+267 AEKTVDQINYSTKLTLT
-278 SGKLLLVEAKEGT
+278 EAKEGT
-291 INRKPK
+291 VNRKPK

-302 DTMLQTASSMLGWT
+302 DTMLQTANSTLGWS
-316 ISKTSGTASSLYN
+316 ISKTSGVASSLYN
-329 DGHITYIRT
+329 GGHITYIRT
-338 DSTRTNAKARKSIRD
+338 DSTRTNEKARESIRN
-353 HISNK
+353 HISGK
-358 LGKEYLGKGIGE
+358 LGEKYLGQGVGE
-370 SGKKKNNVQDAHEA
+370 SGKKNSNVQDAHEA

-389 PTIESAGKDK
+389 PTIENAGKDT

-408 WSRFAASQMSDSV
+408 WSRFAASQMSNSV
-421 RERRSLRFSCDG
+421 RERRTLKFSCDG

-442 SWRTHEGWENVFAWT
+442 SWRTHDGWENVFSWS
-457 MGVVQ
+457 MGEVQ
-462 SKPPEVGFTVGETW
+462 TKPPEVGFSIGESW
-476 NIDSEAVMT
+476 DIDSKAEMT
-485 VDYTK
+485 VDFTK

-527 IEKDGSS
+527 VEKDGSS
-534 LLPTQNGKTLW
+534 LIPTKNGRTLW
-545 LDVAPYYNQ
+545 LDVAPHYNQ
-554 PEGKLFS
+554 PDGELFS

-587 EFEQLFRSI
+587 EFEQLFRKI

-611 QIEYLERILT
+611 QIDYLQRILA
-621 NMSEDEASEIL
+621 NMSEQEVSDIL
-632 RDKTITQLSGDE
+632 QDKSLKDLSGDE

-649 DEISEERKA
+649 DEISEERKT
-658 NIAPSEKQIA
+658 NMAPSEKQIA
-668 LIIRVSDRLG
+668 LIIRVSDKLG
-678 LELGDILAE
+678 LELDGILGE
-687 MGLTEISELTGGKE
+687 IGLTDLSELTGGKD
-701 GSASELIDRLLDM
+701 GSASELIDRLLNM

-724 VSAIISMSEKL
+724 VSAIISMVEKL
-735 ELPIEQALEAVRTE
+735 EMPIEQALEAVRTE
-749 SIDTITK
+749 SIETITK

-770 NSKRRSKK
+770 NSKRRTKK

>member
-1 MVSRALVRV
+1 
-10 RALNGLVLHLVYTGL
+10 
-25 DTTGQTRV
+25 
-33 GNMKLVILE
+33 MKLVILE

-81 DGELPKP
+81 DGELPNP

-101 SSMMNKASKSSVNEI
+101 SAIMNKASKSSVNEI
-116 YIATDPDRE
+116 FIATDPDRE

-137 SNFDSI
+137 SDFDSI
-143 QRVSFNEITK
+143 QRISFNEITK

-164 DIDMDLVNAAIV
+164 DVDMDLVNAAIV

-244 SDNPDAWFD
+244 SDDPNAWLD
-253 DNGKHYPNRTSNTS
+253 DDGKHHPNRTSNTK
-267 FAEQTLSDINS
+267 FAEQTVEQINS
-278 SGKLLLVEAKEGT
+278 SNKLILTEAKEGT
-291 INRKPK
+291 VNRKPK

-302 DTMLQTASSMLGWT
+302 DTMLQTANSTLGWS
-316 ISKTSGTASSLYN
+316 ISKTSGVASSLYN
-329 DGHITYIRT
+329 GGHITYIRT
-338 DSTRTNAKARKSIRD
+338 DSTRTNSKARESIRD
-353 HISNK
+353 HISGK
-358 LGKEYLGKGIGE
+358 LGEKYLGQGVGE
-370 SGKKKNNVQDAHEA
+370 SGKKSSNVQDAHEA

-389 PTIESAGKDK
+389 PTIENAGKDT

-408 WSRFAASQMSDSV
+408 WSRFAASQMSNSV
-421 RERRSLRFSCDG
+421 RERRTLKFSCDG

-442 SWRTHEGWENVFAWT
+442 SWRTHDGWENVFSWSI
-457 MGVVQ
+457 GEVQ
-462 SKPPEVGFTVGETW
+462 TKPPEVGFSIGESWDT
-476 NIDSEAVMT
+476 DSKAEMT
-485 VDYTK
+485 VDFTK

-522 ELKKY
+522 EQKRY

-534 LLPTQNGKTLW
+534 LIPTKNGRTLW
-545 LDVAPYYNQ
+545 LDVAPHYNQ
-554 PEGKLFS
+554 ADGELFS

-587 EFEQLFRSI
+587 EFEQLFRKI

-603 RKEKPTVK
+603 RKQKPTLK
-611 QIEYLERILT
+611 QIEYLQRILT
-621 NMSEDEASEIL
+621 NMSEEEAAEIL
-632 RDKTITQLSGDE
+632 GNKSLMQLSGDD

-649 DEISEERKA
+649 DEISEERKT

-678 LELGDILAE
+678 LELDAILGE
-687 MGLTEISELTGGKE
+687 MGLTDLSELTGGKD
-701 GSASELIDRLLDM
+701 GSASELIDRLLNM

-724 VSAIISMSEKL
+724 VTAIISMVEKL
-735 ELPIEQALEAVRTE
+735 EMPIEQALEAVRTE
-749 SIDTITK
+749 SIETITK

>member
-1 MVSRALVRV
+1 
-10 RALNGLVLHLVYTGL
+10 
-25 DTTGQTRV
+25 
-33 GNMKLVILE
+33 MKLVILE

-81 DGELPKP
+81 EGELPNP

-101 SSMMNKASKSSVNEI
+101 SAIMNKASKSSVNEI
-116 YIATDPDRE
+116 FIATDPDRE

-137 SNFDSI
+137 SDFDSVKRI
-143 QRVSFNEITK
+143 SFNEITK

-164 DIDMDLVNAAIV
+164 DVDMHLVNAAIV
-176 RRLIDR
+176 RRLTDR

-244 SDNPDAWFD
+244 SDDPDAWLD
-253 DNGKHYPNRTSNTS
+253 DDGKHHPNRTSNTGL
-267 FAEQTLSDINS
+267 AEQTVEQINS
-278 SGKLLLVEAKEGT
+278 SKKLILTESKEGT
-291 INRKPK
+291 VNRKPK

-302 DTMLQTASSMLGWT
+302 DTMLQTANSTLGWS
-316 ISKTSGTASSLYN
+316 ISKTSGVASSLYN
-329 DGHITYIRT
+329 EGHITYIRT
-338 DSTRTNAKARKSIRD
+338 DSTRTNSKARESIRD

-358 LGKEYLGKGIGE
+358 LGEKYLGQGVGE
-370 SGKKKNNVQDAHEA
+370 SGKKGSNVQDAHEA

-389 PTIESAGKDK
+389 PKIENAGKDT

-408 WSRFAASQMSDSV
+408 WSRFAASQMSNSI
-421 RERRSLRFSCDG
+421 RERRALKFSCDG

-442 SWRTHEGWENVFAWT
+442 SWRTHDGWENVFSWSI
-457 MGVVQ
+457 GEVQ
-462 SKPPEVGFTVGETW
+462 TKPPEVGFSVGESW
-476 NIDSEAVMT
+476 DIDSSAEMT
-485 VDYTK
+485 VDFTK
-490 PPRRFTESSI
+490 PPRRYTESSI

-522 ELKKY
+522 ELKRY

-534 LLPTQNGKTLW
+534 LIPTKNGRTLW
-545 LDVAPYYNQ
+545 LEVAPHYNQ
-554 PEGKLFS
+554 PDVELFS
-561 ADFTAIME
+561 ADFTSIME
-569 SDLDSIEDGLSE
+569 SDLDSIEDGLVE

-587 EFEQLFRSI
+587 EFEQLFRNI

-611 QIEYLERILT
+611 QIEYLQRILA
-621 NMSEDEASEIL
+621 NMSEEEVSGIL
-632 RDKTITQLSGDE
+632 GNRSLTQLSGDD

-649 DEISEERKA
+649 DEISEESKT

-678 LELGDILAE
+678 LDLDAILGE
-687 MGLTEISELTGGKE
+687 MGLTDLSELTGGKD
-701 GSASELIDRLLDM
+701 GSASELIDSLLNM

-724 VSAIISMSEKL
+724 VAAIISMVEKL
-735 ELPIEQALEAVRTE
+735 EMPIEQALEAVRTE
-749 SIDTITK
+749 SIETITK

>member
-1 MVSRALVRV
+1 
-10 RALNGLVLHLVYTGL
+10 
-25 DTTGQTRV
+25 
-33 GNMKLVILE
+33 MKLVILE

-81 DGELPKP
+81 DGELPNP

-101 SSMMNKASKSSVNEI
+101 SAIMNKASKSSVNEI
-116 YIATDPDRE
+116 FIATDPDRE

-137 SNFDSI
+137 SDFDSI
-143 QRVSFNEITK
+143 QRISFNEITK

-164 DIDMDLVNAAIV
+164 DVDMDLVNAAIV

-244 SDNPDAWFD
+244 SDDPNAWLD
-253 DNGKHYPNRTSNTS
+253 DDGKHHPNRTSNTK
-267 FAEQTLSDINS
+267 FAEQTVEQINS
-278 SGKLLLVEAKEGT
+278 SNKLILTEAKEGT
-291 INRKPK
+291 VNRKPK

-302 DTMLQTASSMLGWT
+302 DTMLQTANSTLGWS
-316 ISKTSGTASSLYN
+316 ISKTSGVASSLYN
-329 DGHITYIRT
+329 GGHITYIRT
-338 DSTRTNAKARKSIRD
+338 DSTRTNSNARESIRD
-353 HISNK
+353 HISGK
-358 LGKEYLGKGIGE
+358 LGEKYLGKGVGE
-370 SGKKKNNVQDAHEA
+370 SGKKSSNIQDAHEA

-389 PTIESAGKDK
+389 PTIEKAGKDT

-408 WSRFAASQMSDSV
+408 WSRFAASQMSNSV
-421 RERRSLRFSCDG
+421 RERRTLKFSCDG

-442 SWRTHEGWENVFAWT
+442 SWRTHDGWENVFSWSI
-457 MGVVQ
+457 GEVQ
-462 SKPPEVGFTVGETW
+462 TKPPEVGFSIGESWDT
-476 NIDSEAVMT
+476 DSKAEMT
-485 VDYTK
+485 VDFTK

-522 ELKKY
+522 EQKRY

-534 LLPTQNGKTLW
+534 LIPTKNGRTLW
-545 LDVAPYYNQ
+545 LDVAPHYNQ
-554 PEGKLFS
+554 ADGELFS

-569 SDLDSIEDGLSE
+569 SDLDSIEDGLAE

-587 EFEQLFRSI
+587 EFEQLFRKI

-603 RKEKPTVK
+603 RKQKPTLK
-611 QIEYLERILT
+611 QIEYLQRILT
-621 NMSEDEASEIL
+621 NMSEEETAEIL
-632 RDKTITQLSGDE
+632 GNKSLMQLSGDD

-649 DEISEERKA
+649 DEISEERKT

-678 LELGDILAE
+678 LELDAILGE
-687 MGLTEISELTGGKE
+687 MGLTDLSELTGGKD
-701 GSASELIDRLLDM
+701 GSASELIDRLLNM

-724 VSAIISMSEKL
+724 VTAIISMVEKL
-735 ELPIEQALEAVRTE
+735 EMPIEQALEAVRTE
-749 SIDTITK
+749 SIETITK

>member
-1 MVSRALVRV
+1 
-10 RALNGLVLHLVYTGL
+10 
-25 DTTGQTRV
+25 
-33 GNMKLVILE
+33 MKLVILE

-81 DGELPKP
+81 EGELPNP

-101 SSMMNKASKSSVNEI
+101 SAIMNKASKSSVNEI
-116 YIATDPDRE
+116 FIATDPDRE

-137 SNFDSI
+137 SDFNSVKRI
-143 QRVSFNEITK
+143 SFNEITK

-164 DIDMDLVNAAIV
+164 DVDMHLVNAAIV
-176 RRLIDR
+176 RRLTDR

-244 SDNPDAWFD
+244 SDDPDAWLD
-253 DNGKHYPNRTSNTS
+253 DDGKHHPNRTSNTGL
-267 FAEQTLSDINS
+267 AEQTVEQINS
-278 SGKLLLVEAKEGT
+278 SKKLILTESKEGT
-291 INRKPK
+291 VNRKPK

-302 DTMLQTASSMLGWT
+302 DTMLQTANSTLGWS
-316 ISKTSGTASSLYN
+316 ISKTSGVASSLYN
-329 DGHITYIRT
+329 EGHITYIRT
-338 DSTRTNAKARKSIRD
+338 DSTRTNSKARESIRD
-353 HISNK
+353 HISDK
-358 LGKEYLGKGIGE
+358 LGEKYLGQGVGE
-370 SGKKKNNVQDAHEA
+370 SGKGGSNVQDAHEA

-389 PTIESAGKDK
+389 PKIENAGKDT

-408 WSRFAASQMSDSV
+408 WSRFAASQMSNSI
-421 RERRSLRFSCDG
+421 RERRALKFSCDG

-442 SWRTHEGWENVFAWT
+442 SWRTHDGWENVFSWSI
-457 MGVVQ
+457 GEVQ
-462 SKPPEVGFTVGETW
+462 TKPPEVGFSTGDSW
-476 NIDSEAVMT
+476 DIDSSAEMT
-485 VDYTK
+485 VDFTK

-522 ELKKY
+522 ELKRY

-534 LLPTQNGKTLW
+534 LIPTKNGRTLW
-545 LDVAPYYNQ
+545 LEVAPHYNQ
-554 PEGKLFS
+554 PDVELFS

-569 SDLDSIEDGLSE
+569 SDLDSIEDGLAE
-581 AHSKWT
+581 AHIKWT
-587 EFEQLFRSI
+587 EFEQLFRNI

-611 QIEYLERILT
+611 QIEYLQRILA
-621 NMSEDEASEIL
+621 NMSEEEASGIL
-632 RDKTITQLSGDE
+632 DNRSLTQLSGDD

-649 DEISEERKA
+649 DEISEESKT

-678 LELGDILAE
+678 LELDAILGE
-687 MGLTEISELTGGKE
+687 MGLTDLSELTGGKD
-701 GSASELIDRLLDM
+701 GSASELIDSLLDM

-724 VSAIISMSEKL
+724 VAAIISMVEKL
-735 ELPIEQALEAVRTE
+735 EMPIEQALEAVRTE
-749 SIDTITK
+749 SIETITK

>member
-1 MVSRALVRV
+1 
-10 RALNGLVLHLVYTGL
+10 
-25 DTTGQTRV
+25 
-33 GNMKLVILE
+33 MKLVILE

-81 DGELPKP
+81 EGELPNP

-101 SSMMNKASKSSVNEI
+101 SAIMNKASKSSVNEI
-116 YIATDPDRE
+116 FIATDPDRE

-137 SNFDSI
+137 SDFNSVKRI
-143 QRVSFNEITK
+143 SFNEITK

-164 DIDMDLVNAAIV
+164 DVDMHLVNAAIV
-176 RRLIDR
+176 RRLTDR

-189 KFCKSWKLK
+189 KFCKSWKLR

-244 SDNPDAWFD
+244 SDDPDAWLD
-253 DNGKHYPNRTSNTS
+253 DDGKHHPNRTSNTGL
-267 FAEQTLSDINS
+267 AEQTVEQINS
-278 SGKLLLVEAKEGT
+278 SKKLILTESKEGT
-291 INRKPK
+291 VNRKPK

-302 DTMLQTASSMLGWT
+302 DTMLQTANSTLGWS
-316 ISKTSGTASSLYN
+316 ISKTSGVASSLYN
-329 DGHITYIRT
+329 EGHITYIRT
-338 DSTRTNAKARKSIRD
+338 DSTRTNSKARESIRD
-353 HISNK
+353 HISVK
-358 LGKEYLGKGIGE
+358 LGQKYLGQGVGE
-370 SGKKKNNVQDAHEA
+370 SGKGGSNVQDAHEA

-389 PTIESAGKDK
+389 PKIENAGKDT

-408 WSRFAASQMSDSV
+408 WSRFAASQMSNSI
-421 RERRSLRFSCDG
+421 RERRALKFSCDG
-433 VEVPITGTA
+433 VDVPITGTA
-442 SWRTHEGWENVFAWT
+442 SWRTHDGWENVFSWSI
-457 MGVVQ
+457 GEVQ
-462 SKPPEVGFTVGETW
+462 TKPPEVGFSTGDSW
-476 NIDSEAVMT
+476 DIDSSAEMT
-485 VDYTK
+485 VDFTK

-522 ELKKY
+522 ELKRY

-534 LLPTQNGKTLW
+534 LIPTKNGRTLW
-545 LDVAPYYNQ
+545 LEVAPHYNQ
-554 PEGKLFS
+554 PDVELFS

-569 SDLDSIEDGLSE
+569 SDLDSIEDGLAE
-581 AHSKWT
+581 AHIKWT
-587 EFEQLFRSI
+587 EFEQLFRNI

-611 QIEYLERILT
+611 QIEYLQRILA
-621 NMSEDEASEIL
+621 NMSEEEASGIL
-632 RDKTITQLSGDE
+632 DNRSLTQLSGDD

-649 DEISEERKA
+649 DEISEESKT

-678 LELGDILAE
+678 LELDAILGE
-687 MGLTEISELTGGKE
+687 MGLTDLSELTGGKD
-701 GSASELIDRLLDM
+701 GSASELIDSLLDM

-724 VSAIISMSEKL
+724 VAAIISMVEKL
-735 ELPIEQALEAVRTE
+735 EMPIEQALEAVRTE
-749 SIDTITK
+749 SIETITE

-770 NSKRRSKK
+770 NSRRRSKK

>member
-1 MVSRALVRV
+1 
-10 RALNGLVLHLVYTGL
+10 
-25 DTTGQTRV
+25 
-33 GNMKLVILE
+33 MKLVILE

-81 DGELPKP
+81 DGELPNP

-101 SSMMNKASKSSVNEI
+101 STIMNKASKSSVNEI
-116 YIATDPDRE
+116 FIATDPDRE

-137 SNFDSI
+137 SDFDSI
-143 QRVSFNEITK
+143 QRISFNEITK

-164 DIDMDLVNAAIV
+164 DVDMDLVNAAIV

-213 KELERDNHVPKE
+213 KELERENHVPKE

-244 SDNPDAWFD
+244 SDDPDAWLD
-253 DNGKHYPNRTSNTS
+253 DDGKHHPNRTSKTKL
-267 FAEQTLSDINS
+267 AEKTVEQINYS
-278 SGKLLLVEAKEGT
+278 KKLILTEAKEGT
-291 INRKPK
+291 VNRKPK

-302 DTMLQTASSMLGWT
+302 DTMLQTANSTLGWS
-316 ISKTSGTASSLYN
+316 ISKTSGVASSLYN
-329 DGHITYIRT
+329 GGHITYIRT
-338 DSTRTNAKARKSIRD
+338 DSTRTNEKARESIRN
-353 HISNK
+353 HISGK
-358 LGKEYLGKGIGE
+358 LGEKYLGQGVGE
-370 SGKKKNNVQDAHEA
+370 SGKKSSNVQDAHEA

-389 PTIESAGKDK
+389 PTIENAGKDT

-408 WSRFAASQMSDSV
+408 WSRFAASQMSNSV
-421 RERRSLRFSCDG
+421 RERRALKFSCDG

-442 SWRTHEGWENVFAWT
+442 SWRTHDGWENVFSWS
-457 MGVVQ
+457 MGEVQ
-462 SKPPEVGFTVGETW
+462 TKPPEVGFSIGESW
-476 NIDSEAVMT
+476 DIDSKAEMT
-485 VDYTK
+485 VDFTK

-527 IEKDGSS
+527 VEKDGSS
-534 LLPTQNGKTLW
+534 LIPTKNGRTLW
-545 LDVAPYYNQ
+545 LDVAPHYNQ
-554 PEGKLFS
+554 PDGELFS

-587 EFEQLFRSI
+587 EFEQLFRKI

-611 QIEYLERILT
+611 QIDYLQRILA
-621 NMSEDEASEIL
+621 NMSEQEASDIL
-632 RDKTITQLSGDE
+632 HDKSLKDLSGDE

-649 DEISEERKA
+649 DEISEERKT

-678 LELGDILAE
+678 LELDGILGE
-687 MGLTEISELTGGKE
+687 MGLTDLSELTGGKD
-701 GSASELIDRLLDM
+701 GSASELIDRLLNM

-724 VSAIISMSEKL
+724 VSAIISMVEKL
-735 ELPIEQALEAVRTE
+735 EMPIEQALEAVRTE
-749 SIDTITK
+749 SIETITK

-770 NSKRRSKK
+770 NSKRRTKK

>member
-1 MVSRALVRV
+1 
-10 RALNGLVLHLVYTGL
+10 
-25 DTTGQTRV
+25 
-33 GNMKLVILE
+33 MKLVILE

-81 DGELPKP
+81 DGELPNP

-101 SSMMNKASKSSVNEI
+101 SAIMSKASKSSVNEI
-116 YIATDPDRE
+116 FIATDPDRE

-137 SNFDSI
+137 SDFDSI
-143 QRVSFNEITK
+143 QRISFNEITK

-164 DIDMDLVNAAIV
+164 DVDMDLVNAAIV

-244 SDNPDAWFD
+244 SDDPNAWLD
-253 DNGKHYPNRTSNTS
+253 DDGKHHPNRTSNTK
-267 FAEQTLSDINS
+267 FAEQTVEQINS
-278 SGKLLLVEAKEGT
+278 SNKLILTEAKEGT
-291 INRKPK
+291 VNRKPK

-302 DTMLQTASSMLGWT
+302 DTMLQTANSTLGWS
-316 ISKTSGTASSLYN
+316 ISKTSGVASSLYN
-329 DGHITYIRT
+329 GGHITYIRT
-338 DSTRTNAKARKSIRD
+338 DSTRTNSKARESIRD
-353 HISNK
+353 HISVK
-358 LGKEYLGKGIGE
+358 LGEKYLGQGVGE
-370 SGKKKNNVQDAHEA
+370 SGKKSSNVQDAHEA

-389 PTIESAGKDK
+389 PTIENAGKDT

-408 WSRFAASQMSDSV
+408 WSRFAASQMSNSV
-421 RERRSLRFSCDG
+421 RERRALKFSCDG

-442 SWRTHEGWENVFAWT
+442 SWRTHDGWENVFSWSI
-457 MGVVQ
+457 GEVQ
-462 SKPPEVGFTVGETW
+462 TKPPEVGFSIGESWDT
-476 NIDSEAVMT
+476 DSKAEMT
-485 VDYTK
+485 VDFTK

-522 ELKKY
+522 EQKRY

-534 LLPTQNGKTLW
+534 LIPTKNGRILW
-545 LDVAPYYNQ
+545 LEVAPHYNQ
-554 PEGKLFS
+554 ADGELFS

-569 SDLDSIEDGLSE
+569 SDLDSIE
-581 AHSKWT
+581 
-587 EFEQLFRSI
+587 
-596 HLLALEK
+596 LA
-603 RKEKPTVK
+603 
-611 QIEYLERILT
+611 
-621 NMSEDEASEIL
+621 NMSEEEAADIL
-632 RDKTITQLSGDE
+632 GNKSLMQLSGDD

-649 DEISEERKA
+649 DEISEERKT

-678 LELGDILAE
+678 LELDAILGE
-687 MGLTEISELTGGKE
+687 MGLTDLSELTGGKD
-701 GSASELIDRLLDM
+701 GSASELIDRLLNM

-724 VSAIISMSEKL
+724 VAAIISMVEKL
-735 ELPIEQALEAVRTE
+735 EMPIEQALEAVRTE
-749 SIDTITK
+749 SIETITK

-761 LIGNLKKTI
+761 LIGNLKKKI

>member
-1 MVSRALVRV
+1 
-10 RALNGLVLHLVYTGL
+10 
-25 DTTGQTRV
+25 
-33 GNMKLVILE
+33 MKLVILE

-81 DGELPKP
+81 DGELPNP

-101 SSMMNKASKSSVNEI
+101 SSIINKASKSSVNEI
-116 YIATDPDRE
+116 FIATDPDRE

-137 SNFDSI
+137 SDFDSI
-143 QRVSFNEITK
+143 QRISFNEITK

-164 DIDMDLVNAAIV
+164 DVDMDLVNAAIV

-244 SDNPDAWFD
+244 SDDPDAWLD
-253 DNGKHYPNRTSNTS
+253 DDGKHHPNRTSNTKL
-267 FAEQTLSDINS
+267 AEQTVEQINS
-278 SGKLLLVEAKEGT
+278 SNKLILTEAKEGT
-291 INRKPK
+291 VNRKPK

-302 DTMLQTASSMLGWT
+302 DTMLQTANSTLGWS
-316 ISKTSGTASSLYN
+316 ISKTSGVASSLYN
-329 DGHITYIRT
+329 GGHITYIRT
-338 DSTRTNAKARKSIRD
+338 DSTRTNAKARKSIRA
-353 HISNK
+353 HISGK
-358 LGKEYLGKGIGE
+358 LGEKYLGQGVGE
-370 SGKKKNNVQDAHEA
+370 SAKKGSNVQDAHEA

-389 PTIESAGKDK
+389 PTIENAGKDT

-408 WSRFAASQMSDSV
+408 WSRFAASQMSNSV
-421 RERRSLRFSCDG
+421 RERRALKFSCDG

-442 SWRTHEGWENVFAWT
+442 SWRTHDGWENVFSWS
-457 MGVVQ
+457 MGEVQ
-462 SKPPEVGFTVGETW
+462 TKPPEVRFSTGESW
-476 NIDSEAVMT
+476 DIDSNAEMT
-485 VDYTK
+485 VDFTK

-522 ELKKY
+522 EQKRY

-534 LLPTQNGKTLW
+534 LIPTKNGRTLW
-545 LDVAPYYNQ
+545 LDVAPHYNQ
-554 PEGKLFS
+554 PDGELFS

-587 EFEQLFRSI
+587 EFEQLFRKI

-603 RKEKPTVK
+603 RKQKPTLK
-611 QIEYLERILT
+611 QIEYLQRILA
-621 NMSEDEASEIL
+621 NMSQEETSEIL
-632 RDKTITQLSGDE
+632 DNKSLMQLSGED

-649 DEISEERKA
+649 DEISEERKT

-668 LIIRVSDRLG
+668 LIIRVSDRLR
-678 LELGDILAE
+678 LELDVILGE
-687 MGLTEISELTGGKE
+687 MGLTELSELTGGKD
-701 GSASELIDRLLDM
+701 GSASELIDRLLNM

-724 VSAIISMSEKL
+724 VSAIISMIEKL
-735 ELPIEQALEAVRTE
+735 EMPIEQALEAVRTE
-749 SIDTITK
+749 SIETITK

>member
-1 MVSRALVRV
+1 
-10 RALNGLVLHLVYTGL
+10 
-25 DTTGQTRV
+25 
-33 GNMKLVILE
+33 MKLVILE

-101 SSMMNKASKSSVNEI
+101 SAIMNKASKSSVNEI
-116 YIATDPDRE
+116 FIATDPDRE

-137 SNFDSI
+137 SDFDSI
-143 QRVSFNEITK
+143 QRISFNEITK

-164 DIDMDLVNAAIV
+164 EVDMDLVNAAIV

-213 KELERDNHVPKE
+213 KELERENHVPKE

-244 SDNPDAWFD
+244 SDDPDAWLD
-253 DNGKHYPNRTSNTS
+253 DDGKHHPNRTSKTKL
-267 FAEQTLSDINS
+267 AEKTVEQINYS
-278 SGKLLLVEAKEGT
+278 KKLILTEAKEGT
-291 INRKPK
+291 VNRKPK

-302 DTMLQTASSMLGWT
+302 DTMLQTANSTLGWS
-316 ISKTSGTASSLYN
+316 ISKTSGVASSLYN
-329 DGHITYIRT
+329 GGHITYIRT
-338 DSTRTNAKARKSIRD
+338 DSTRTNEKARESIRN
-353 HISNK
+353 HISGK
-358 LGKEYLGKGIGE
+358 LGKKYLGQGVGE
-370 SGKKKNNVQDAHEA
+370 SGKKSSNVQDAHEA

-389 PTIESAGKDK
+389 PTIENAGKDT

-408 WSRFAASQMSDSV
+408 WSRFAASQMSNSV
-421 RERRSLRFSCDG
+421 RERRALKFSCDG

-442 SWRTHEGWENVFAWT
+442 SWRTHDGWENVFSWS
-457 MGVVQ
+457 MGEVQ
-462 SKPPEVGFTVGETW
+462 TKPPEVGFSIGESW
-476 NIDSEAVMT
+476 DIDSKAEMT
-485 VDYTK
+485 VDFTK

-527 IEKDGSS
+527 VEKDGSS
-534 LLPTQNGKTLW
+534 LIPTKNGRTLW
-545 LDVAPYYNQ
+545 LDVAPHYNQ
-554 PEGKLFS
+554 PDGELFS

-587 EFEQLFRSI
+587 EFEQLFRKI

-611 QIEYLERILT
+611 QIDYLQRILA
-621 NMSEDEASEIL
+621 NMSEQEASDIL
-632 RDKTITQLSGDE
+632 HDKSLKDLSGDE

-649 DEISEERKA
+649 DEISEERKT

-678 LELGDILAE
+678 LELDGILGE
-687 MGLTEISELTGGKE
+687 MGLTDLSELTGGKD
-701 GSASELIDRLLDM
+701 GSASELIDRLLNM

-724 VSAIISMSEKL
+724 VSAIISMVEKL

-749 SIDTITK
+749 SIETITK

-770 NSKRRSKK
+770 NSKRRTKK

>member
-1 MVSRALVRV
+1 
-10 RALNGLVLHLVYTGL
+10 
-25 DTTGQTRV
+25 
-33 GNMKLVILE
+33 MKLVILE

-101 SSMMNKASKSSVNEI
+101 LSMMNKASKSSVNEI
-116 YIATDPDRE
+116 FIATDPDRE

-137 SNFDSI
+137 SDFDSI
-143 QRVSFNEITK
+143 QRISFNEITK

-232 SNGIEMNVRFHE
+232 SNGIEMKVRFHE
-244 SDNPDAWFD
+244 SDDPDAWFD
-253 DNGKHYPNRTSNTS
+253 DDGKHYPNRTSDTK
-267 FAEQTLSDINS
+267 FAEKTVGAINS
-278 SGKLLLVEAKEGT
+278 ANKLLLIEAKEGT
-291 INRKPK
+291 IKRKPK

-302 DTMLQTASSMLGWT
+302 DTMLQTANSTLGWS
-316 ISKTSGTASSLYN
+316 ISKTSGVASSLYN
-329 DGHITYIRT
+329 SGHITYIRT
-338 DSTRTNAKARKSIRD
+338 DSTRTNKKARESIRN
-353 HISNK
+353 HISGK
-358 LGKEYLGKGIGE
+358 LGKEYLGLGIGE

-384 IRPSD
+384 IRPSE
-389 PTIESAGKDK
+389 PTIESAGKDV
-399 DEKKLYQLI
+399 DEKKLYRLI

-421 RERRSLRFSCDG
+421 RERRSLKFSCDG
-433 VEVPITGTA
+433 VKVPITGTA
-442 SWRTHEGWENVFAWT
+442 SWRTHDGWENVFSWSI
-457 MGVVQ
+457 GEVQ
-462 SKPPEVGFTVGETW
+462 SKPPEVGFTNGESW
-476 NIDSEAVMT
+476 IIDSKAEMT

-500 IQEMKKSGI
+500 IQEMKRSEI

-522 ELKKY
+522 EQKKY
-527 IEKDGSS
+527 IEKEGSS
-534 LLPTQNGKTLW
+534 LVPTQNGKTLW
-545 LDVAPYYNQ
+545 LDVAPHFNQ
-554 PEGKLFS
+554 PVGELFS
-561 ADFTAIME
+561 AEFTAIME
-569 SDLDSIEDGLSE
+569 ADLDSIEDGLSE

-587 EFEQLFRSI
+587 EFEQLFRKI

-611 QIEYLERILT
+611 QIEYLQRILA
-621 NMSEDEASEIL
+621 NMSKDEASEIL
-632 RDKTITQLSGDE
+632 QDRALAQLSGED
-644 VKNIL
+644 VKKIL
-649 DEISEERKA
+649 DEISEESKT

-668 LIIRVSDRLG
+668 LIIRVTDRLG
-678 LELGDILAE
+678 LELDDILRE
-687 MGLTEISELTGGKE
+687 MGLTDLSDLTGGKD
-701 GSASELIDRLLDM
+701 GSASELIDKLLTM

-724 VSAIISMSEKL
+724 VSAIISMIEKL
-735 ELPIEQALEAVRTE
+735 EMPIEQALEAVRTE

>member
-1 MVSRALVRV
+1 
-10 RALNGLVLHLVYTGL
+10 
-25 DTTGQTRV
+25 
-33 GNMKLVILE
+33 MKLVILE

-81 DGELPKP
+81 EGELPNP

-101 SSMMNKASKSSVNEI
+101 SAIINKASKSSVNEI
-116 YIATDPDRE
+116 FIATDPDRE

-137 SNFDSI
+137 SDFDSVKRI
-143 QRVSFNEITK
+143 SFNEITK

-164 DIDMDLVNAAIV
+164 DVDMHLVNAAIV
-176 RRLIDR
+176 RRLTDR

-244 SDNPDAWFD
+244 SDDPDAWLD
-253 DNGKHYPNRTSNTS
+253 DDGKHHPNRTSNTGL
-267 FAEQTLSDINS
+267 AEQTVEQINS
-278 SGKLLLVEAKEGT
+278 SKKLILTESKEGT
-291 INRKPK
+291 VNRKPK

-302 DTMLQTASSMLGWT
+302 DTMLQTANSTLGWS
-316 ISKTSGTASSLYN
+316 ISKTSGVASSLYN
-329 DGHITYIRT
+329 EGHITYIRT
-338 DSTRTNAKARKSIRD
+338 DSTRTNSKARESIRD

-358 LGKEYLGKGIGE
+358 LGEKYLGQGVGE
-370 SGKKKNNVQDAHEA
+370 SGKGGSNVQDAHEA

-389 PTIESAGKDK
+389 PKIENAGKDT

-408 WSRFAASQMSDSV
+408 WSRFAASQMSNSI
-421 RERRSLRFSCDG
+421 RERRALKFSCDG

-442 SWRTHEGWENVFAWT
+442 SWRTHDGWENVFSWSI
-457 MGVVQ
+457 GEVQ
-462 SKPPEVGFTVGETW
+462 TKPPEVGFSVGESW
-476 NIDSEAVMT
+476 DIDSSAEMT
-485 VDYTK
+485 VDFTK
-490 PPRRFTESSI
+490 PPRRYTESSI

-522 ELKKY
+522 ELKRY

-534 LLPTQNGKTLW
+534 LIPTKNGRTLW
-545 LDVAPYYNQ
+545 LEVAPHYNQ
-554 PEGKLFS
+554 PDVELFS

-569 SDLDSIEDGLSE
+569 SDLDSIEDGLAE
-581 AHSKWT
+581 AHSKWA
-587 EFEQLFRSI
+587 EFEQLFRNI

-611 QIEYLERILT
+611 QLEYLQRILA
-621 NMSEDEASEIL
+621 NMSEEEVSGIL
-632 RDKTITQLSGDE
+632 GNRSLTQLSGDD

-649 DEISEERKA
+649 DEISEESKT

-678 LELGDILAE
+678 LELDAILGE
-687 MGLTEISELTGGKE
+687 MGITDLSELTGGKD
-701 GSASELIDRLLDM
+701 GSASELIDSLLNM

-724 VSAIISMSEKL
+724 VAAIISMVEKL
-735 ELPIEQALEAVRTE
+735 EMPIEQALEAVRTE
-749 SIDTITK
+749 SIETITK

-770 NSKRRSKK
+770 NSKRRTKK

>member
-1 MVSRALVRV
+1 
-10 RALNGLVLHLVYTGL
+10 
-25 DTTGQTRV
+25 
-33 GNMKLVILE
+33 MKLVILE

-81 DGELPKP
+81 VGELPNP

-101 SSMMNKASKSSVNEI
+101 SAIINKASKSSVDEI
-116 YIATDPDRE
+116 FIATDPDRE

-137 SNFDSI
+137 SDFDSI
-143 QRVSFNEITK
+143 QRISFNEITK

-164 DIDMDLVNAAIV
+164 DVDMDLVNAAIV

-232 SNGIEMNVRFHE
+232 SNGIELNVRFHE
-244 SDNPDAWFD
+244 SEDPDAWLD
-253 DNGKHYPNRTSNTS
+253 DDGKHHPNRTSNTQL
-267 FAEQTLSDINS
+267 AEQTVEMINS
-278 SGKLLLVEAKEGT
+278 SEKLILTEVKEGT
-291 INRKPK
+291 VNRRPK

-302 DTMLQTASSMLGWT
+302 DTMLQTANSTLGWS
-316 ISKTSGTASSLYN
+316 ISKTSGVASSLYN
-329 DGHITYIRT
+329 EGHITYIRT
-338 DSTRTNAKARKSIRD
+338 DSTRTNVKARESIRD
-353 HISNK
+353 YIAGK
-358 LGKEYLGKGIGE
+358 LGEKYLGQGVGE
-370 SGKKKNNVQDAHEA
+370 SGKKNSNVQDAHEA

-389 PTIESAGKDK
+389 PTIEKAGKDT

-408 WSRFAASQMSDSV
+408 WSRFAASQMSNSI
-421 RERRSLRFSCDG
+421 RERRNMKFSCEG

-442 SWRTHEGWENVFAWT
+442 SWRIHDGWENVFSWS
-457 MGVVQ
+457 MGDVQ
-462 SKPPEVGFTVGETW
+462 SKPPEVGFSTGESW
-476 NIDSEAVMT
+476 DIDSKAEMT
-485 VDYTK
+485 VDFTK

-522 ELKKY
+522 ELKRY
-527 IEKDGSS
+527 VEKDGSS
-534 LLPTQNGKTLW
+534 LVPTKNGRTLW
-545 LDVAPYYNQ
+545 LDVAPHYNQ
-554 PEGKLFS
+554 PDGELFS

-569 SDLDSIEDGLSE
+569 SDLDSIEEGLSE

-587 EFEQLFRSI
+587 EFEQLFRKI

-603 RKEKPTVK
+603 RKEKPTLK
-611 QIEYLERILT
+611 QIEYLERILA
-621 NMSEDEASEIL
+621 NMPDEEVSEIL
-632 RDKTITQLSGDE
+632 SNKSVKQLSGDD
-644 VKNIL
+644 VKGIL
-649 DEISEERKA
+649 DEISEETKA

-678 LELGDILAE
+678 LELKAVLEEI
-687 MGLTEISELTGGKE
+687 GLNDLSELTGGKD
-701 GSASELIDRLLDM
+701 GSASELIDRLLNM

-724 VSAIISMSEKL
+724 VSAIISMTENL
-735 ELPIEQALEAVRTE
+735 EMPIEQALETVRTE
-749 SIDTITK
+749 SIETITK
-756 SDASI
+756 SDAST

-770 NSKRRSKK
+770 NSKRRAKK

>member
-1 MVSRALVRV
+1 
-10 RALNGLVLHLVYTGL
+10 
-25 DTTGQTRV
+25 
-33 GNMKLVILE
+33 MKLVILE

-81 DGELPKP
+81 EGELPNP

-101 SSMMNKASKSSVNEI
+101 SAIMNKASKSSVNEI
-116 YIATDPDRE
+116 FIATDPDRE

-137 SNFDSI
+137 ADFNSVKRI
-143 QRVSFNEITK
+143 SFNEITK

-164 DIDMDLVNAAIV
+164 DVDMHLVNAAIV
-176 RRLIDR
+176 RRLTDR

-232 SNGIEMNVRFHE
+232 SNGIDMNVRFHE
-244 SDNPDAWFD
+244 SDDPDAWLD
-253 DNGKHYPNRTSNTS
+253 DDGKHHPNRTSNTGL
-267 FAEQTLSDINS
+267 AEQTVEQINS
-278 SGKLLLVEAKEGT
+278 SKKLILTESKEGT
-291 INRKPK
+291 VNRKPK

-302 DTMLQTASSMLGWT
+302 DTMLQTANSTLGWS
-316 ISKTSGTASSLYN
+316 ISKTSGVASSLYN
-329 DGHITYIRT
+329 EGHITYIRT
-338 DSTRTNAKARKSIRD
+338 DSTRTNSKARESIRD

-358 LGKEYLGKGIGE
+358 LGEKYLGQGVGE
-370 SGKKKNNVQDAHEA
+370 SGKGGSNVQDAHEA

-389 PTIESAGKDK
+389 PKIENAGKDT

-408 WSRFAASQMSDSV
+408 WSRFAASQMSNSI
-421 RERRSLRFSCDG
+421 RERRALKFSCDG

-442 SWRTHEGWENVFAWT
+442 SWRTHDGWENVFSWSI
-457 MGVVQ
+457 GEVQ
-462 SKPPEVGFTVGETW
+462 TKPPEVGFSTGDSW
-476 NIDSEAVMT
+476 DIDSSAEMT
-485 VDYTK
+485 VDFTK

-522 ELKKY
+522 ELKRY

-534 LLPTQNGKTLW
+534 LIPTKNGRTLW
-545 LDVAPYYNQ
+545 LEVAPHYNQ
-554 PEGKLFS
+554 PDVELFS

-569 SDLDSIEDGLSE
+569 SDLDSIEDGLAE
-581 AHSKWT
+581 AHIKWT
-587 EFEQLFRSI
+587 EFEQLFRNI

-611 QIEYLERILT
+611 QIEYLQRILA
-621 NMSEDEASEIL
+621 NMSEEEASGIL
-632 RDKTITQLSGDE
+632 DNRSLTQLSGDD

-649 DEISEERKA
+649 DEISEESKT

-678 LELGDILAE
+678 LELDAILGE
-687 MGLTEISELTGGKE
+687 MGLTDLSELTGGKD
-701 GSASELIDRLLDM
+701 GSASELIDSLLDM

-724 VSAIISMSEKL
+724 VAAIISMVEKL
-735 ELPIEQALEAVRTE
+735 EMPIEQALEAVRTE
-749 SIDTITK
+749 SIETITK